1 MLMGA
6 CRGPPAPPPRHG
18 TKLNVGTTRVI
29 ALMLLI
35 FSSSSSSWVLLASGA
50 PPVDT
55 TTAEAL
61 LRFKSSLAYV
71 NVFDTW
77 NPSVAPS
84 PCAGNYATWRGV
96 LCSNGLVW
104 GLQLENLRLTGQID
118 VDALVPLRSLRTI
131 SLMNNSFEGPMPEWK
146 KLGALKSL
154 FLSNNH
160 FSGQIPPDAFKA
172 MASLKKVYLA
182 NNRFTGNIP
191 ATLATPRLLELRLEN
206 NQFTGPIPDLKPGIK
221 VLNVSNNQ
229 LQGPIPSSLAKMG
242 PSSFAGNKGVCGPPL
257 AISCNSPAPLPD
269 QKPSPTSAPSAD
281 SADPAPPQVTGDK
294 ASSVSRTVIVA
305 LAILV
310 ALVAIAVLLAIYRR
324 SKKETPRL
332 GKAVTSP
339 SSSEKHSKSAA
350 DNQMA
355 SVGGNAVTS
364 RKAKAEASKL
374 SFVRE
379 DRQKFDLQDLL
390 RASAEVL
397 GSGNFGSSYKAVL
410 MDGQAVVVKRFKQM
424 SNVGKEDFHE
434 HMRRLG
440 RLVHPNL
447 LPLVAYYYRKE
458 EKLLVFDY
466 VQNGNLASH
475 LHGNH
480 SADQP
485 ALDWPTRLKIVK
497 GVARGLAY
505 LHHELPS
512 VSLPHGHLK
521 SSNVVLDKTFQPL
534 LMDYALVPV
543 VNPEQVQHL
552 LVAYKS
558 PEYVQHG
565 RTTRKTD
572 VWNLGVLILEILTS
586 NFPANYIAQGT
597 GVSSS
602 SSSSYSYKSSEVA
615 GWINSI
621 KAAEDQQEG
630 EMWKLLRIG
639 VGCCEEDAETRWDL
653 KEAVEKI
660 EDVKERDET
669 GFDG

>member
-1 MLMGA
+1 M
-6 CRGPPAPPPRHG
+6 
-18 TKLNVGTTRVI
+18 
-29 ALMLLI
+29 
-35 FSSSSSSWVLLASGA
+35 
-50 PPVDT
+50 
-55 TTAEAL
+55 
-61 LRFKSSLAYV
+61 
-71 NVFDTW
+71 
-77 NPSVAPS
+77 
-84 PCAGNYATWRGV
+84 
-96 LCSNGLVW
+96 
-104 GLQLENLRLTGQID
+104 RLTGQID

-131 SLMNNSFEGPMPEWK
+131 SLMNNSFEGPMPDWR

-160 FSGQIPPDAFKA
+160 FSGQIPPDAFRG

-191 ATLATPRLLELRLEN
+191 ASLATPRLLELRLEN
-206 NQFTGPIPDLKPGIK
+206 NQFTGPIPDFKPGLK
-221 VLNVSNNQ
+221 ALNVSNNQ
-229 LQGPIPSSLAKMG
+229 LQGPIPATLAKMD

-257 AISCNSPAPLPD
+257 VTPCTSPGPLPD
-269 QKPSPTSAPSAD
+269 QKPPPTPPPSAPSP
-281 SADPAPPQVTGDK
+281 DPAPPQVTGGK
-294 ASSVSRTVIVA
+294 ASSVSRTVII
-305 LAILV
+305 AIASLV
-310 ALVAIAVLLAIYRR
+310 AFVAVAVLVAIYRR
-324 SKKETPRL
+324 SKEETPRL
-332 GKAVTSP
+332 GKAVTSSSSS
-339 SSSEKHSKSAA
+339 SSSEKHGKSNSSNGGGKGTMQLGAPEPYNKQTAAGIIPNSAA
-350 DNQMA
+350 ADHHQMVSA
-355 SVGGNAVTS
+355 GGSAVTS
-364 RKAKAEASKL
+364 RKTKAEASKL

-424 SNVGKEDFHE
+424 TNVGKEDFHE

-447 LPLVAYYYRKE
+447 LPLVAYYYRRE

-466 VQNGNLASH
+466 VQNGSLAGH

-480 SADQP
+480 SAEQP

-505 LHHELPS
+505 LHSELPS

-543 VNPEQVQHL
+543 VNPEQVEHL

-572 VWNLGVLILEILTS
+572 VWNLGILVLEILTS

-597 GVSSS
+597 GI

-621 KAAEDQQEG
+621 KAAEDQLREGHQAAAFFDKEMGNTDNSGG

-653 KEAVEKI
+653 KEAVERI
-660 EDVKERDET
+660 EDVKERDSME
-669 GFDG
+669 FDG